1 MATAYRTVS
10 HEALC
15 IITGMTPIELK
26 IEKATQIYQANRVNK
41 NGNKNFEA
49 DTTPINWQHPADA
62 AIRTHKEEE
71 EEDNPIQIFTDSSKS
86 ERGVGSGIA
95 IYGRARTLRLY
106 SVD

>member
-1 MATAYRTVS
+1 
-10 HEALC
+10 
-15 IITGMTPIELK
+15 MTPIELK

-41 NGNKNFEA
+41 NGNKNSEA
-49 DTTPINWQHPADA
+49 DTTQINWQHLADA

-71 EEDNPIQIFTDSSKS
+71 EDNPIQIFTDGSKS
-86 ERGVGSGIA
+86 ERGVGSGMA